1 MRHCTVSMVGKDG
14 EQHALQTDARSLMQ
28 AAYAG
33 VEAWAKFWWFS
44 SDGVVEVRCG
54 ADVWRVK
61 ASRASA
67 WYSERFPKR
76 RDAQ

>member
-1 MRHCTVSMVGKDG
+1 MKICTASVVVKDG
-14 EQHALQTDARSLMQ
+14 EEHALRTEASSLMH

-33 VEAWAKFWWFS
+33 VEAWATFWWWP
-44 SDGVVEVRCG
+44 SDGILEVRSG

-67 WYSERFPKR
+67 WYSERFASR
-76 RDAQ
+76 RDA